1 MQNGFFFF
9 FSCNVRCGIGL
20 VNRGGVS
27 IKFMFVFF

>member
-1 MQNGFFFF
+1 MGFFF